1 MAVQCIH
8 LGVGGRGKWPVAMFA
23 ERDDVESAAFVDVH
37 EGNMNAA
44 MEVSGLPESRCFR
57 TLEQALNNVESD
69 CVIVITP
76 PDSHADMI
84 LEAVRAGKHVLVEK
98 PFTKTLA
105 SAKHVVE
112 EADRMGVKVGVSQKC
127 KIQCS
132 DDDTIASLAR
142 RDVWQGEFWAFY
154 QDWLAQQGGTPF
166 GSRRSFLF
174 VGTRDSRFGYYA
186 VYYGRVA
193 RADVGA

>member
-23 ERDDVESAAFVDVH
+23 ERDDVDSAAFVDVH

-44 MEVSGLPESRCFR
+44 MEVSGLPESKCFR
-57 TLEQALNNVESD
+57 SLEQALNNVESD

-112 EADRMGVKVGVSQKC
+112 EAGRMGVKVGVSWVAHPGVGWGDLIKPLE
-127 KIQCS
+127 
-132 DDDTIASLAR
+132 AL
-142 RDVWQGEFWAFY
+142 FW
-154 QDWLAQQGGTPF
+154 
-166 GSRRSFLF
+166 
-174 VGTRDSRFGYYA
+174 
-186 VYYGRVA
+186 
-193 RADVGA
+193 